1 MLARAPLLTP
11 RLIPRGPRMRG
22 MHSLHLVIT
31 FSFFHFFFGG
41 GGRVITIWNNK
52 INNKN
57 TEKLLQWAWDTRKL
71 KRLLGTRIRMMVS
84 ASTHRFCIF
93 FAGCEKRTSSY

>member
-41 GGRVITIWNNK
+41 GGGGGG
-52 INNKN
+52 
-57 TEKLLQWAWDTRKL
+57 EGDHDL
-71 KRLLGTRIRMMVS
+71 
-84 ASTHRFCIF
+84 
-93 FAGCEKRTSSY
+93 E